1 MAGQYWSVLAR
12 GVFESPVGEGLVRSV
27 LIVNG
32 AEVDHFRQ
40 VVAPAHPLAE
50 VRHAA
55 VVWSEA
61 EPRVE
66 LRVTRGGADD
76 EVALKVPESQAVVT
90 PLGQDPRPE
99 PD

>member
-27 LIVNG
+27 LVVNG

-40 VVAPAHPLAE
+40 VVAPAHPLGE

-55 VVWSEA
+55 VVWSEE

-66 LRVTRGGADD
+66 LRVTRGADV
-76 EVALKVPESQAVVT
+76 EVALKVPESQAVVN
-90 PLGQDPRPE
+90 PLGQNPRPQ